1 MTEFAVSTNLISWA
15 PAQVEQPFFGWPQ
28 DGPEADVVK
37 RMVPGDI
44 LIPKFSQNPEY
55 RRGGGQKE
63 YQEGVCRVL
72 GIDYEEQ
79 LNAYREKVAGGD
91 GAVPFLWRVTGR
103 LRDRD
108 RFPSNA
114 PWSCVSIEVEELPYP
129 LSTREFLLL
138 RVIPVELARQFKATA
153 AFGRHIQE
161 VPAGAA
167 ETIRR
172 FARSRDRTGAPHALR
187 QLSLVRVGRS
197 SRTAGPPAYGLTA
210 AGVLEAAGRPVT
222 AGDLAFLVSQ
232 DFLPGLYEAQQTKDT
247 LLERGR
253 SQTLREAGTRF
264 IAQNAHQLLE
274 LFRDAKARND
284 GSFRPWNALAAAE
297 ELVAFYESGERVKAI
312 DDYGQFHDKY
322 VTLPSKVNQALEIV
336 SKPPAPVEPPPVEP
350 PDEDD
355 DDEEEVEQ
363 DELEAL
369 LGLDVTT
376 VQAKLP
382 GIELPPSVLAEAV
395 TALRSGKHLLLSGP
409 PGTGKSTV
417 AAALCRAVR
426 DEQFDIATA
435 TADWTTF
442 DTIGG
447 YLPSS
452 NGQLAFQPGI
462 VLRCLQRGWWLVIDE
477 LNRADIDKAFGPLF
491 TLLAGTGSDRPNEGV
506 VLPFT
511 GKDGKNIELT
521 WAKTRA
527 DGAGPYVLTPA
538 WRLIGT
544 LNASDK
550 ASLFQ
555 LSFAFL
561 RRFAVVD
568 VPVPPEDAY
577 TELFR
582 SHCEEVPSEE
592 RDAIVRAAMLLA
604 FGRRALGP
612 AILLDIAK
620 FVTMGL
626 TTTVS
631 GQPYADPVEAFLT
644 AVRLYAA
651 PQYEGASVTDV
662 EDAKTRLLSV
672 FPEPPPTTWAAL
684 SDALDHVALS

>member
-15 PAQVEQPFFGWPQ
+15 PAQAEQPFFGWPQ
-28 DGPEADVVK
+28 DGPEAEVVQ
-37 RMVPGDI
+37 RMVPGDV

-63 YQEGVCRVL
+63 YQQGVCEASGV
-72 GIDYEEQ
+72 DYQEQ
-79 LNAYREKVAGGD
+79 LAAYRERVAWGD
-91 GAVPFLWRVTGR
+91 GAVPFLWRVTGT
-103 LRDRD
+103 LPDDD

-114 PWSCVSIEVEELPYP
+114 AWSCVSVEVEELPHP
-129 LSTREFLLL
+129 LSTREFLLM
-138 RVIPVELARQFKATA
+138 RAIPVELARQFKATA

-167 ETIRR
+167 ATIRD
-172 FARSRDRTGAPHALR
+172 FAQSADRSGAPYALR
-187 QLSLVRVGRS
+187 HLSLVRAADEREAEDRLGGSGRDV
-197 SRTAGPPAYGLTA
+197 R
-210 AGVLEAAGRPVT
+210 R
-222 AGDLAFLVSQ
+222 GDFAFLVQ
-232 DFLPGLYEAQQTKDT
+232 EGELPGLFAAHASDA
-247 LLERGR
+247 LVP
-253 SQTLREAGTRF
+253 AGKP
-264 IAQNAHQLLE
+264 IPSSAEQLLE
-274 LFRDAKARND
+274 LFTNAKARGD
-284 GSFRPWNALAAAE
+284 TGFRPWNPLAAAK
-297 ELVAFYESGERVKAI
+297 ELVAFLVGGGHVQPI
-312 DDYGQFHDKY
+312 DDFGQFHDRY
-322 VTLPSKVNQALEIV
+322 TTLPSKVNQALDIV
-336 SKPPAPVEPPPVEP
+336 SKPPSVAPPEDG
-350 PDEDD
+350 DEDAD
-355 DDEEEVEQ
+355 EDDEEEVEQ

-369 LGLDVTT
+369 LGLDMAA

-417 AAALCRAVR
+417 AVALCRAVR
-426 DEQFDIATA
+426 DEQFDVATA

-447 YLPSS
+447 YLPSQDS
-452 NGQLAFQPGI
+452 QLVFQPGI
-462 VLRCLQRGWWLVIDE
+462 VLRCLSRGRWLVVDE

-521 WAKTRA
+521 WAKTRT

-544 LNASDK
+544 LNVSDK
-550 ASLFQ
+550 ATLFQ

-568 VPVPPEDAY
+568 VPLPPKEAY

-582 SHCEEVPSEE
+582 SRCGEVPEPQRTE
-592 RDAIVRAAMLLA
+592 MVNAAMLLA
-604 FGRRALGP
+604 FGRRELGP
-612 AILLDIAK
+612 AILLDIAR
-620 FVTMGL
+620 FVSMGL

-631 GQPYADPVEAFLT
+631 GQPYTDPIEAFLT

-651 PQYEGASVTDV
+651 PQYEGASVADV
-662 EDAKTRLLSV
+662 EDAKTRLRGV
-672 FPEPPPTTWAAL
+672 WTDPPEVAWASLAA
-684 SDALDHVALS
+684 ALDHVALS